1 MMQFYHDVSSDY
13 GCSYD
18 EILAIHF
25 VPYTKFCSRN
35 EFGAPGQALRRI
47 VPFILSIEKRLNFN
61 IATAETFYLRYVNRD
76 IHNNHIHLIL

>member
-1 MMQFYHDVSSDY
+1 MQFYHDVSSDD
-13 GCSYD
+13 GRSYD

-35 EFGAPGQALRRI
+35 ELGAPGQALRTV

-61 IATAETFYLRYVNRD
+61 IATAETVGTLTVICTITTFT
-76 IHNNHIHLIL
+76 